1 MFKDNE
7 IEYDLRNFVAQ
18 LLIYLNSY
26 KKPQDLTVDQI
37 NSFTLFSRIPK
48 NKQSEFFN
56 FLFSIVDLSET
67 NKAGQT

>member
-37 NSFTLFSRIPK
+37 NSFLFS
-48 NKQSEFFN
+48 S
-56 FLFSIVDLSET
+56 VDLSET